1 MEHYAI
7 KWARELEQM
16 EKVSGA
22 RYYMKHHGPRA
33 GRFDLA
39 AGAVLI
45 GTLVALFIFI

>member
-16 EKVSGA
+16 EKAGGA
-22 RYYMKHHGPRA
+22 RHYMKHHGPRA

-39 AGAVLI
+39 AGVALI
-45 GTLVALFIFI
+45 GVLVALFIFI